1 MKKRRRKERERE
13 REREEGERGGG
24 EEGGFTSNL
33 LVTISLWLTCVF
45 NCEAGT

>member
-13 REREEGERGGG
+13 EREGGERGG
-24 EEGGFTSNL
+24 EEGGLTSNL